1 MANGL
6 LKGKKGLIF
15 GPLDERSIAWKVAE
29 KVVEEGGEIIITNAP
44 VALRMG
50 KVKELGEKLGAEVIP
65 ADATKNEDLEQLFD
79 QSMEKLGGSLDFVL
93 HAVGM
98 SPNVRKGNPYHAL
111 KHDLFHQTLDVS
123 AMSLHRTLQVA
134 MEKDAIAEWGSVV
147 SLSYIAAERVFPD
160 YNDMADAKA
169 LLESITRNFG
179 FRYGRHKKVR
189 VNSISQ
195 SPTPTTAGE
204 GVKGFDSFMDFAEE
218 MSPLGNAPGEACAD
232 YCVSLFSD
240 LSRYVTMQTLYHDGG
255 FSKTGVTKELMDRLG
270 DQGSGG
276 S

>member
-1 MANGL
+1 MANEL

-29 KVVEEGGEIIITNAP
+29 QVCEEGASIVISNAP
-44 VALRMG
+44 VAIRMG
-50 KVKELGEKLGAEVIP
+50 KVRQLGEQLGCEVIP
-65 ADATKNEDLEQLFD
+65 ADATKNEDLEALLD
-79 QSMEKLGGSLDFVL
+79 KAMEQLGGQLDFVL
-93 HAVGM
+93 HSVGM
-98 SPNVRKGNPYHAL
+98 SPNVRKGNPYTES
-111 KHDLFHQTLDVS
+111 KHDLFHQTLDTS
-123 AMSLHRTLQVA
+123 AMSLHRTLQIA
-134 MEKDAIAEWGSVV
+134 MQKDAIAEWGSVV

-179 FRYGRHKKVR
+179 YHYGKHKKVR

-195 SPTPTTAGE
+195 SPTYTTAGQ
-204 GVKGFDSFMDFAEE
+204 GVSGFDSFFSFADEL
-218 MSPLGNAPGEACAD
+218 SPLGNAPAEACAD

-255 FSKTGVTKELMDRLG
+255 FSKTGVTPDLIKKIE
-270 DQGSGG
+270 GSEN

>member
-1 MANGL
+1 MGNDL
-6 LKGKKGLIF
+6 LKGKRGLIF

-29 KVVEEGGEIIITNAP
+29 RVSEEGGSIVISNAP
-44 VALRMG
+44 VAIRMG

-65 ADATKNEDLEQLFD
+65 ADATKNEDLDQLFD
-79 QSMEKLGGSLDFVL
+79 KAMEQLGGPLDFVL
-93 HAVGM
+93 HSIGM
-98 SPNVRKGNPYHAL
+98 SPNVRKGNPYTES
-111 KHDLFHQTLDVS
+111 KHDLFQQTLDTS
-123 AMSLHRTLQVA
+123 ALSLHRTLQVA
-134 MEKDAIAEWGSVV
+134 MQKDAIAEWGSVL

-179 FRYGRHKKVR
+179 YHYGKKKKVR

-195 SPTPTTAGE
+195 SPTPTTAGQ
-204 GVKGFDSFMDFAEE
+204 GVKGFDRFMDFADK
-218 MSPLGNAPGEACAD
+218 MSPLGNAPSDACAD
-232 YCVSLFSD
+232 YCVTLFSD

-255 FSKTGVTKELMDRLG
+255 FSKTGISPDVMDGVEG
-270 DQGSGG
+270 DSEA